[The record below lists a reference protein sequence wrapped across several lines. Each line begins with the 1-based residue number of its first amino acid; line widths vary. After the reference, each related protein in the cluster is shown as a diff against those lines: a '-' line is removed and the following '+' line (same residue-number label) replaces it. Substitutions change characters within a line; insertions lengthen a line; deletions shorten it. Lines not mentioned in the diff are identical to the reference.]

1 MFARTLTD
9 EERVMSQPK
18 FLIFLNYLKIGTEV
32 NYLIT
37 GSGWKTK
44 KSQK

>member
-1 MFARTLTD
+1 MFARTLID
-9 EERVMSQPK
+9 EEGVMSQPK
-18 FLIFLNYLKIGTEV
+18 FLIFLNYLKIGMKV

-37 GSGWKTK
+37 GSGWKTE